1 MHLDWAVYP
10 ILFSVVCMLGG
21 CFLNRQ
27 EFSSFLLSTFVT
39 VFGLTYV
46 VVGFMFIR
54 AEEVPLI
61 ILGVIMF
68 PVALLTSL
76 FGFISYK
83 V

>member
-21 CFLNRQ
+21 CFSKHSRI
-27 EFSSFLLSTFVT
+27 SSFLLSTFLT
-39 VFGLTYV
+39 VFGLTYS

-54 AEEVPLI
+54 ADNVLVI
-61 ILGVIMF
+61 ILGVFLF
-68 PVALLTSL
+68 PVALLLSAA
-76 FGFISYK
+76 GFISYK